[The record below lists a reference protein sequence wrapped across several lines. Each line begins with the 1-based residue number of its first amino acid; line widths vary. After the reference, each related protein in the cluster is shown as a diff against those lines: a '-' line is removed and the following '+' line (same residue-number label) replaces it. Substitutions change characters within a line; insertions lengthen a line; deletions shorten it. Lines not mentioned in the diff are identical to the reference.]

1 MTKVV
6 KKKEQIN
13 ATVSPW
19 LKKRCT
25 EIAQGPDF
33 SSVSDVVSQALSEFI
48 AKYDDKK
55 AKETKKYEET
65 ITELLIHALMQTKN
79 GQECLESMGK
89 SNKMIPINNE
99 KLDYIKVYDHEMLQK
114 MLKSICDQKEESP
127 STEK

>member
-1 MTKVV
+1 MAKVV

-48 AKYDDKK
+48 AKYDDIKT
-55 AKETKKYEET
+55 KEAKKYEEK
-65 ITELLIHALMQTKN
+65 ITEILIHALMQTKN
-79 GQECLESMGK
+79 GQELLESIDK
-89 SNKMIPINNE
+89 SYKMIPINDE
-99 KLDYIKVYDHEMLQK
+99 KMGLYKEETLQK
-114 MLKSICDQKEESP
+114 LFKTICDQKEEKS